1 MKKHQAFISLGSNL
15 GDRLELLQRALVL
28 IDKQPIRIK
37 SLSSIYE
44 TPAWGFNSY
53 PFYNACALIE
63 TILSPEELLQVFF
76 QIEEKLGRFRELS
89 NGYSARKIDLD
100 LLFYEDH
107 VISSKNLTIPHPR
120 MHLRNFILVPFVEI
134 APQWKHPLLKKTI
147 LELLKNSTDKDIL
160 EHLPFQRWSP
170 PIFDTFSHIII
181 EGNIGVGKT
190 TLAQKIAIDYKL
202 SFLQESFAKN
212 PYLEKFYKDP
222 LKYSLAV
229 ERFFLKDRIEQTNGF
244 WNQNRGNS
252 ISDYNI
258 QKSLIFARQNL
269 NDKDY
274 NVYKKQFDMSY
285 TSQNLPDLMVYLHTD
300 IKTLQTQIKK
310 RGRPFEQQ
318 IKNEYLE
325 KIERGYQKFIQSDL
339 PYPVV
344 SISTKNLNF
353 ETNKADYQTLLRLI
367 FEASFS

>member
-1 MKKHQAFISLGSNL
+1 VKKHQAFISLGSNL
-15 GDRLELLQRALVL
+15 GNRLELLQRALIL
-28 IDKQPIRIK
+28 IDKQPIKIK

-44 TPAWGFNSY
+44 TPAWGFNSS

-63 TILSPEELLQVFF
+63 TTLSPEELLPVFF

-89 NGYSARKIDLD
+89 NGYSARQIDLD

-107 VISSKNLTIPHPR
+107 VISSKNLTIPHSR
-120 MHLRNFILVPFVEI
+120 MHLRNFVMIPFVEI
-134 APQWKHPLLKKTI
+134 APQWEHPLLKKTI
-147 LELLKNSTDKDIL
+147 LELLKQSTDKDVL
-160 EHLPFQRWSP
+160 KKFPFQKWSP
-170 PIFDTFSHIII
+170 PIFNTFSHIVI

-202 SFLQESFAKN
+202 PFLQENFDKN

-222 LKYSLAV
+222 LRHSLAV
-229 ERFFLKDRIEQTNGF
+229 ERFFLKDRIEQSNGF
-244 WNQNRGNS
+244 WKQNKGSS

-269 NDKDY
+269 NDKDF
-274 NVYKKQFDMSY
+274 NEYKIYFDQFY
-285 TSQNLPDLMVYLHTD
+285 ASQNLPDLMVYLHTD
-300 IKTLQTQIKK
+300 IKILQTRIRK
-310 RGRPFEQQ
+310 RGRSFEQH

-325 KIERGYQKFIQSDL
+325 KIERGYQKFIQSNL
-339 PYPVV
+339 SYPVV
-344 SISTKNLNF
+344 SIPTKDLNF

-367 FEASFS
+367 FKASIS